1 VHIELLTIGDELLN
15 GVVADTNATW
25 LAERLWARGVQV
37 SRCTTVPDDIQL
49 VTTALQAIGRR
60 ADVCVCTGGLGP
72 TPDDITVDALARAAD
87 VDVAFDDSV
96 WAKIQARYGERVPPA
111 CNRRQARVPIG
122 ARPLL
127 SEVGTSPGLDLTIGQ
142 CRVLAVPGV
151 PREMRWHFENHLQT
165 LLALGDGEAASG
177 RHLRFAGIGESSLAE
192 RIESAPL
199 PEGIEIAYLTRM
211 PENHVRLRGDDVDAL
226 DRAARIIIDLAPECF
241 VGEDDRGL
249 VESLLAEL
257 EQKGLTIG
265 TAESCTGGLIGGAIT
280 AVPGSS
286 SVFCGGIISY
296 SNPIKRDVLGVSQE
310 ILDTQGAVSEACAEA
325 MAQGA
330 KRVLECDVTV
340 SVTGIA
346 GPGGARPGKPVGT
359 VCFGWAGAGLDGT
372 DRRVFRGDRDRVRIQ
387 ALGYALDRVRRGL
400 RD

>member
-15 GVVADTNATW
+15 GVVADTNAAW
-25 LAERLWARGVQV
+25 LAERLWACGVKV
-37 SRCTTVPDDIQL
+37 SRCTTVPDDIEQL
-49 VTTALQAIGRR
+49 TTALRSIGRR

-72 TPDDITVDALARAAD
+72 TPDDITVDALAKAAE
-87 VDVAFDDSV
+87 VDIAFDASV
-96 WAKIQARYGERVPPA
+96 WAKIQERYGKRSPPE
-111 CNRRQARVPIG
+111 CNRRQARVPVG
-122 ARPLL
+122 ARPLH
-127 SEVGTSPGLDLTIGQ
+127 STVGTSPGLELTIGR

-151 PREMRWHFENHLQT
+151 PREMKWHFENHLQA
-165 LLALGDGEAASG
+165 LLHLEDRDASQG
-177 RHLRFAGIGESSLAE
+177 RHLRFAGIGESTLAQ
-192 RIESAPL
+192 RIEAAQL
-199 PEGIEIAYLTRM
+199 PDNVEIAYLTRM
-211 PENHVRLRGDDVDAL
+211 PENHIRLRSDDPSAL
-226 DRAARIIIDLAPECF
+226 AKAAQQVIEVAPDSF
-241 VGEDDRGL
+241 VGEGQCGL
-249 VESLLAEL
+249 VESLLAVL

-286 SVFCGGIISY
+286 SVFLGGIISY
-296 SNPIKRDVLGVSQE
+296 SNPIKRDVLGVSQD
-310 ILDTQGAVSEACAEA
+310 ILDGEGAVSEACAEA

-330 KRVLECDVTV
+330 RRALECDIAV

-372 DRRVFRGDRDRVRIQ
+372 DRRVFRGDRDRVRVQ

-400 RD
+400 CD